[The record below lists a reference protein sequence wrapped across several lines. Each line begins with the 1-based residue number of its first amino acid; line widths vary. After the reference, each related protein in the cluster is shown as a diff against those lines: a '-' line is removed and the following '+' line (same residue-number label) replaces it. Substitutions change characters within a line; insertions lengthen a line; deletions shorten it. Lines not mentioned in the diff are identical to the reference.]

1 MRSAFVSLSTSS
13 HTSAGESLSEHPTP
27 PTDMNFPIF
36 LATFLVVT
44 LRQFHMYGPLYLALS
59 RCHPSFTPTSKANSA
74 FHPSWFGKWRLASFG
89 KGKEGMVHS
98 VSGWTRGV
106 QVKLWDPL
114 RTRAIP
120 ERLRGVITTRR
131 HTDPRLPLPYVYLH
145 GLLLPYQALSRRD
158 EALLP
163 PCPLPPV
170 EGFRGGLP
178 RLGHRSEKMC
188 PETISEIFAWTCER
202 A

>member
-13 HTSAGESLSEHPTP
+13 HTSAGESLSEHPTT

-120 ERLRGVITTRR
+120 ERLRDVFTTRR
-131 HTDPRLPLPYVYLH
+131 YTNPRLRYLTSD
-145 GLLLPYQALSRRD
+145 LLGCVR
-158 EALLP
+158 
-163 PCPLPPV
+163 V
-170 EGFRGGLP
+170 TGG
-178 RLGHRSEKMC
+178 G
-188 PETISEIFAWTCER
+188 
-202 A
+202 